1 LLFLRRHFLF
11 MPQCLLFC
19 AAAFFL
25 GAVVFALCALAFVHW
40 GSICSLCH
48 VVCLCA
54 AAFAA
59 SLCRGIASWV
69 CCVGVSLC
77 CSVCSIVMPW
87 HCNLICN
94 IAHQFAMLCVD
105 SQCCA
110 LICNVVHQFATLC
123 IDSWCCT
130 SICNVACQ
138 VTTLQIDL
146 QCCALICNIAHWFAT
161 LHVVPQLFVQ
171 HSWALCNILGHC
183 ATFRGIAQHS
193 RALHN
198 LLGCC
203 ATFCGVGQHSRHCAT
218 FQDFAHQKGGG
229 GFMHQEMGVHTSGKG
244 GLCIRKGGLCVRK
257 GASRVMH
264 SAGIY
269 IRPHV
274 SIICAT
280 LCGKK
285 IQCCKLQ
292 QQVLWGEGVKNTINL
307 CYVSSGVVA
316 LVCRTLAYLCSCN
329 STGSD
334 LCNFVAK
341 NTAAAI
347 KNKKTTI
354 NLCNVS
360 SRCWVEALLCS
371 QGQSF
376 NCSAFVVAA
385 SSSSILLLVF
395 AGGWVLLLLSAA
407 NYVITTVVVDSG
419 STIVGVIGTAFVSS
433 HV

>member
-1 LLFLRRHFLF
+1 
-11 MPQCLLFC
+11 M
-19 AAAFFL
+19 
-25 GAVVFALCALAFVHW
+25 
-40 GSICSLCH
+40 
-48 VVCLCA
+48 
-54 AAFAA
+54 
-59 SLCRGIASWV
+59 
-69 CCVGVSLC
+69 
-77 CSVCSIVMPW
+77 
-87 HCNLICN
+87 
-94 IAHQFAMLCVD
+94 
-105 SQCCA
+105 
-110 LICNVVHQFATLC
+110 
-123 IDSWCCT
+123 
-130 SICNVACQ
+130 
-138 VTTLQIDL
+138 
-146 QCCALICNIAHWFAT
+146 
-161 LHVVPQLFVQ
+161 
-171 HSWALCNILGHC
+171 LCNIPGHC
-183 ATFRGIAQHS
+183 ATFWGCCATFQGHCTTFWGIAQPSGALCNIPGSCAAFRDIAQHS
-193 RALHN
+193 RALHIK
-198 LLGCC
+198 
-203 ATFCGVGQHSRHCAT
+203 R
-218 FQDFAHQKGGG
+218 GG

-407 NYVITTVVVDSG
+407 NYVVITVVVDSSRG
-419 STIVGVIGTAFVSS
+419 CLNLK
-433 HV
+433 